1 MINTNTPPRLLTL
14 NLNQKARL
22 NVDVPENADGSIVAQ
37 SGASHDLNA
46 IQKDYDLPIIDPI
59 TCLAV
64 VIYLE
69 ARGEPLQ
76 GRIAVADTVMTRAL
90 HEGMTRGHDTCAVV
104 QAPGQYAVTGRI
116 DYQSDEWASAVA
128 VSAAVVWGGVG
139 CRCATHFHTLDI
151 DPYWADS
158 MSKVAVIGD
167 HIFYMD
173 E

>member
-1 MINTNTPPRLLTL
+1 LWYIRYHFCMT
-14 NLNQKARL
+14 
-22 NVDVPENADGSIVAQ
+22 
-37 SGASHDLNA
+37 
-46 IQKDYDLPIIDPI
+46 DPI

-76 GRIAVADTVMTRAL
+76 GRIAVADTVMV
-90 HEGMTRGHDTCAVV
+90 RGGDTCAVV
-104 QAPGQYAVTGRI
+104 QSPGQYAVTGRI
-116 DYQSDEWASAVA
+116 DYASDEWASALA

-158 MSKVAVIGD
+158 MSKIAVIGD
-167 HIFYMD
+167 HVFYMD